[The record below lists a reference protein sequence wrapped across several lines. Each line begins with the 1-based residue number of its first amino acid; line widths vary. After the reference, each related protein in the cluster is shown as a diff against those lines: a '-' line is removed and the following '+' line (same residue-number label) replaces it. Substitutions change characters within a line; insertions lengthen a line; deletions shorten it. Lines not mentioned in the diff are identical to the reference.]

1 VSDVERLGASREAAI
16 RRGGG
21 QPKAPAWIPRIFY
34 AGAVVNWVV
43 TAGSILDPMKAA
55 GLFGI
60 EAPNYPFMARAWA
73 GMAFLFGFMFVEI
86 ARDPFRKRAMI
97 RYAWLEKLVSASSVT
112 IGFVSG
118 DAPLVLFLVIC
129 LADWAFIPFF
139 IRAGRALRDQA
150 RHGQDHDLRSN
161 RQAGSEW
168 T

>member
-1 VSDVERLGASREAAI
+1 MSDVERLGASREATI

-21 QPKAPAWIPRIFY
+21 RPEPPAWISRVFY
-34 AGAVVNWVV
+34 AGAVINWVV
-43 TAGSILDPMKAA
+43 TAGTIVDPVKAA

-112 IGFVSG
+112 IGFLSG
-118 DAPLVLFLVIC
+118 DAPAVLFAVIC

-139 IRAGRALRDQA
+139 IQAGRALRAEA
-150 RHGQDHDLRSN
+150 RHMRDDDRGVDRKE
-161 RQAGSEW
+161 GSEW